1 MTRVLAFSIALV
13 AALAGLSWRLV
24 LQGHGE
30 ASTGGAKGPEPLIPD
45 TTTMQTAWE
54 LVMNPLTDSLPAD
67 RHLADEIKEGYLLFI
82 DTPDRAP
89 RLSGNGMTCGN
100 CHLNAGQR
108 SRALPLVGIAAAFPE
123 YNKRAGRLFS
133 LEDRIV
139 DCFLRSMK
147 SAGRLQDPGSAD
159 STAIPTTR
167 SSEVLAIASYL
178 SWLSKGYPVGAPIPW
193 RGRNAIPNSHL
204 IPIARLD
211 TATGGALFREQCTNC
226 HGEDGQGV
234 QIGDKKAG
242 PLWGPAS
249 WNDGAGAAR
258 VYTLAG
264 IIRYSMP
271 YIDPGSLT
279 DEEAQ
284 QIAAFITSQPRPQYP
299 FKAED
304 YRTEQLPPDAV
315 YYSR

>member
-1 MTRVLAFSIALV
+1 MPRVLAFFFALAAGI
-13 AALAGLSWRLV
+13 AALSWNLST
-24 LQGHGE
+24 QGHDLS
-30 ASTGGAKGPEPLIPD
+30 ASSGRGGPEPLISD
-45 TTTMQTAWE
+45 TTTMQTAWD
-54 LVMNPLTDSLPAD
+54 LVMNPLTDSLPGD
-67 RHLADEIKEGYLLFI
+67 RHLAEEIKEGFLMFT
-82 DTPDRAP
+82 DTPHRAP

-108 SRALPLVGIAAAFPE
+108 SRALPLVGIAGAFPE

-139 DCFLRSMK
+139 DCFNRSMN
-147 SAGRLQDPGSAD
+147 SAGRQSD
-159 STAIPTTR
+159 SGAAPTTQSR
-167 SSEVLAIASYL
+167 EVLAIASYL
-178 SWLSKGYPVGAPIPW
+178 SWLSKGSPLGASIPW
-193 RGRNAIPNSHL
+193 RGRNAIPPTNL
-204 IPIARLD
+204 IPVRMLD
-211 TATGGALFREQCTNC
+211 TAAGGALFRDRCVNC

-234 QIGDKKAG
+234 WIGDKKAG
-242 PLWGPAS
+242 PLWGPES

-271 YIDPGSLT
+271 YINPGSLT

-284 QIAAFITSQPRPQYP
+284 QIAAFITSQPRPRYP

-315 YYSR
+315 YYPR